1 MIGSL
6 SEVKGEK
13 RKMGNKRERNE
24 NVLGLRER
32 EALTFDNPALR
43 WNVKYTCVRKQRKRW
58 ASELYNE
65 DEKEACRVR
74 VQLRLVVE
82 ITTTC
87 MYTIR
92 PTPCGVC
99 LQQQYNAG
107 VVPTACVGASHKESA
122 TLSS

>member
-1 MIGSL
+1 
-6 SEVKGEK
+6 
-13 RKMGNKRERNE
+13 MGNKRERNE
-24 NVLGLRER
+24 NVWGLRER

-92 PTPCGVC
+92 PTPCGV
-99 LQQQYNAG
+99 A
-107 VVPTACVGASHKESA
+107 
-122 TLSS
+122 LSSNSTMPGWFLPHAWGLHTKSRRRSPLRLNDDAHTLFLL